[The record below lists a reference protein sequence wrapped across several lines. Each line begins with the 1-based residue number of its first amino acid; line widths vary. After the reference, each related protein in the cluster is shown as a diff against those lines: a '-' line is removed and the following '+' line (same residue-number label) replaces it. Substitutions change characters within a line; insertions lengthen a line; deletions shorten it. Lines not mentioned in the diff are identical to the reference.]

1 MKTTY
6 QLIHL
11 YLLNNIDKS
20 DIELESYYLEN
31 DKIIISYY
39 YNNLD
44 SNKRIVDYTAIFV
57 LDYITFLFNIKKI
70 IIMKKKKI
78 N

>member
-11 YLLNNIDKS
+11 YLLNNIDES

-39 YNNLD
+39 YNNLKT
-44 SNKRIVDYTAIFV
+44 NKRAVSYTTIFA
-57 LDYITFLFNIKKI
+57 LDYITFLFNLKK
-70 IIMKKKKI
+70 
-78 N
+78 

>member
-57 LDYITFLFNIKKI
+57 LDYITFLFNIKK
-70 IIMKKKKI
+70 
-78 N
+78 

>member
-44 SNKRIVDYTAIFV
+44 SNKRVVDYTYVFV
-57 LDYITFLFNIKKI
+57 LDYITFLFNFKK
-70 IIMKKKKI
+70 
-78 N
+78 

>member
-57 LDYITFLFNIKKI
+57 LDYITFLFNLNK
-70 IIMKKKKI
+70 
-78 N
+78 